1 MPGRRTRRVIE
12 TSWVVWRGTSN
23 WVRKL
28 PGVEVEQGQASKSFT
43 SLGAAISSERERAS
57 YDRGKKRGHLPAVGW
72 KLNNPPW
79 HDCECCVSIDM
90 GASLRLTQSLRN
102 WPKY

>member
-1 MPGRRTRRVIE
+1 VK
-12 TSWVVWRGTSN
+12 
-23 WVRKL
+23 KL
-28 PGVEVEQGQASKSFT
+28 PDVEVGQGQASKSFT
-43 SLGAAISSERERAS
+43 SLGAAISSERAS